1 MANKNPRDDG
11 DAVSLTI
18 PAEDAKFLR
27 GAFEMARDGIR
38 DELANYPDELEEPTR
53 LHREEAV
60 YDKLLAAL
68 DTGSIIPDRDVMD
81 VLADLA
87 TVIDESNEH
96 KRVVAEHAAIRKL
109 REQIECLEVR
119 P

>member
-1 MANKNPRDDG
+1 MADENPTGRG
-11 DAVSLTI
+11 DAVSLAI
-18 PAEDAKFLR
+18 PAEDVKFLR

-38 DELANYPDELEEPTR
+38 DELANYPDALEETTR

-68 DTGSIIPDRDVMD
+68 DTDSIVPDRDVLD

-96 KRVVAEHAAIRKL
+96 KRVVAEHAAILKL
-109 REQIECLEVR
+109 SEQMEVR
-119 P
+119 S

>member
-1 MANKNPRDDG
+1 MADKNPRDPG

-18 PAEDAKFLR
+18 PAKDAKFLR

-38 DELANYPDELEEPTR
+38 DELTNYPDELEEPTR

-68 DTGSIIPDRDVMD
+68 DTGSIVPDRDVLD

-96 KRVVAEHAAIRKL
+96 KRVVAEHAAILKL
-109 REQIECLEVR
+109 REQMEVR
-119 P
+119 S